1 MKRDTINISDL
12 RPTDEIIDVRSP
24 KEYSADHIPG
34 AVNLPVLNDEE
45 RKLVGWTYKNESSF
59 KAKRIGAALV
69 AKNIA
74 THIELALSEKP
85 ETWSP
90 VIYCWRGGKRSGSM
104 SLVFR
109 QIGWNAKQ
117 LSGGYK
123 SFRRH
128 VITDTNALASSF
140 HYIVICGLTGTAKT
154 DLIKEIKRQKGQAL
168 DLEGLAQHRGSVLGY
183 DPNAR
188 QPSQK
193 TFETNI
199 WHELKKLDQTRPVF
213 IESESKKIGDL
224 RIPEPLIS
232 AFRQGFCINITADIN
247 KRTDYLKQN
256 YAHLILEPSTLAI
269 QLNKLRSRHGNSG
282 VDFWLDLISKGN
294 WDEFIRDLL
303 QKHYDASY
311 SKSMQKNFHTFLEAP
326 NYQLDTLS
334 HDALSS
340 TVEAILSNYST
351 I

>member
-117 LSGGYK
+117 LG
-123 SFRRH
+123 RAH
-128 VITDTNALASSF
+128 V
-140 HYIVICGLTGTAKT
+140 
-154 DLIKEIKRQKGQAL
+154 
-168 DLEGLAQHRGSVLGY
+168 
-183 DPNAR
+183 
-188 QPSQK
+188 
-193 TFETNI
+193 
-199 WHELKKLDQTRPVF
+199 
-213 IESESKKIGDL
+213 
-224 RIPEPLIS
+224 
-232 AFRQGFCINITADIN
+232 
-247 KRTDYLKQN
+247 
-256 YAHLILEPSTLAI
+256 
-269 QLNKLRSRHGNSG
+269 
-282 VDFWLDLISKGN
+282 
-294 WDEFIRDLL
+294 
-303 QKHYDASY
+303 
-311 SKSMQKNFHTFLEAP
+311 
-326 NYQLDTLS
+326 
-334 HDALSS
+334 
-340 TVEAILSNYST
+340 
-351 I
+351 

>member
-1 MKRDTINISDL
+1 MKRDTINISNL
-12 RPTDEIIDVRSP
+12 ELTEEIIDVRSP
-24 KEYSADHIPG
+24 SEYSADHIPG

-45 RKLVGWTYKNESSF
+45 RKLVGWTYKNESSY

-74 THIELALSEKP
+74 THIELRLSEKP

-109 QIGWNAKQ
+109 QIGWDAKQ

-128 VITDTNALASSF
+128 VITDTDLLASSF

-154 DLIKEIKRQKGQAL
+154 DLINEIKLRGGQTL
-168 DLEGLAQHRGSVLGY
+168 DLEGMAQHRGSVLGY
-183 DPNAR
+183 DPRAS

-193 TFETNI
+193 KFETTI
-199 WHELKKLDQTRPVF
+199 WYELKNLDQTKPIF

-224 RIPEPLIS
+224 RIPESLIN

-247 KRTDYLKQN
+247 TRSEYLKKN
-256 YAHLILEPSTLAI
+256 YAHLILEPSALVI
-269 QLNKLRSRHGNSG
+269 QLNKLRARHGNTG

-294 WDEFIRDLL
+294 WDQFIGDLL
-303 QKHYDASY
+303 EKHYDTSY
-311 SKSMQKNFHTFLEAP
+311 SKSMRKNFNTFLGAP
-326 NYQLDTLS
+326 NYHLHAIS

-340 TVEAILSNYST
+340 TAEAILSKYST